1 MVQISADT
9 PAQIQSDAAGFFV
22 RSAVASGKALFKN
35 AWQIFCGNADA
46 GVPDAERFRRFQ
58 ENGDRAAGGC
68 VFQRIGQHL
77 FQYKQ
82 QPFFVC
88 QHLAVQRLVF
98 QTNLPVDE
106 LGGKTAHRLPDNI
119 VQVVFGEEIVREVG
133 IQTEI
138 AQHHFHILFDALQ
151 VIQQGTV
158 FR

>member
-1 MVQISADT
+1 M
-9 PAQIQSDAAGFFV
+9 
-22 RSAVASGKALFKN
+22 
-35 AWQIFCGNADA
+35 
-46 GVPDAERFRRFQ
+46 
-58 ENGDRAAGGC
+58 
-68 VFQRIGQHL
+68 
-77 FQYKQ
+77 
-82 QPFFVC
+82 
-88 QHLAVQRLVF
+88 
-98 QTNLPVDE
+98 DE